1 MSRLAV
7 VVATLLALLPPASSR
22 ATFHDARVNEVMSGV
37 GGVTGTANQ
46 FVEIRMRSALQ
57 SAVANSRLT
66 WFNCNFTTCKVLMQV
81 PFNVANNGPN
91 VTWLMGAPN
100 DATFFAATG
109 QHAEFYWDSTA
120 PGMSIDRTCGMVCWG
135 APGISVPIPTTWD
148 PGEPNNYVD
157 CVAYGNYTGRAKT
170 VPGASLATSGTPDT
184 ETAGDGMTMSLTR
197 MTDTNNNLTDF
208 QLAAMSPTSN
218 GPGNVPTQTSDPCT
232 QAANNCP
239 CTPATTTTTSTLPPP
254 QETVATHIFLVKNP
268 DPADATG
275 RKVLW
280 LVKEAAGNTN
290 MVNGNPI
297 ANGATLN
304 LKLDA
309 NTQCFQMPSSGWSNI
324 DGIGFKYVDPMGA
337 NGPVKKAEIKRTPGG
352 VFQVKVI
359 ISGKNGAVNIIPP
372 GPGTEADMNFHL
384 GGGDQYCGSTAG
396 GMLNPN
402 DATTFKAKDSGA
414 PANCAALGTCP

>member
-81 PFNVANNGPN
+81 PFN
-91 VTWLMGAPN
+91 
-100 DATFFAATG
+100 
-109 QHAEFYWDSTA
+109 
-120 PGMSIDRTCGMVCWG
+120 
-135 APGISVPIPTTWD
+135 
-148 PGEPNNYVD
+148 EPNNYVD

-280 LVKEAAGNTN
+280 LVKEAAG
-290 MVNGNPI
+290 
-297 ANGATLN
+297 
-304 LKLDA
+304 
-309 NTQCFQMPSSGWSNI
+309 
-324 DGIGFKYVDPMGA
+324 
-337 NGPVKKAEIKRTPGG
+337 
-352 VFQVKVI
+352 
-359 ISGKNGAVNIIPP
+359 
-372 GPGTEADMNFHL
+372 
-384 GGGDQYCGSTAG
+384 
-396 GMLNPN
+396 
-402 DATTFKAKDSGA
+402 
-414 PANCAALGTCP
+414 